1 MYIFL
6 VNITT
11 RAMEQ
16 KLEELKRSIEDRFDK
31 QKDSLREIISEICSA
46 LKKDLKEEL
55 KKEMDEQITKISS
68 ENCMF
73 QNQILE
79 LKQANVELQNEFDEL
94 EQYGRRSCIRIHCI
108 PDVSNESS
116 EDVFDN
122 IVDMFV
128 RVGIEGIEQ
137 NIDRAHR
144 IGKSY
149 HHKISKKKCKSIIV
163 KFSSFR
169 YRTKAYRQKKNL
181 DDGLTAHV
189 DLTKKR
195 HSLLRKANDLVRN
208 RDEVLFC
215 CADINCRLKRKW
227 ADQSKQD
234 KLFSSL
240 DELNEIMGEQ
250 FYINI

>member
-1 MYIFL
+1 M
-6 VNITT
+6 T

-16 KLEELKRSIEDRFDK
+16 KLEELKRSIEDHFDK
-31 QKDSLREIISEICSA
+31 QKDLLREIISEICSA
-46 LKKDLKEEL
+46 LFDSFKKDLKEEM

-79 LKQANVELQNEFDEL
+79 LKQANVKLENELDEL
-94 EQYGRRSCIRIHCI
+94 EQYGRCSCIRIDGI
-108 PDVSNESS
+108 PEVSSESS
-116 EDVFDN
+116 EDVFNN
-122 IVDMFV
+122 IAMFV
-128 RVGIEGIEQ
+128 RVGIEDIEQ
-137 NIDRAHR
+137 NIDRAHG

-149 HHKISKKKCKSIIV
+149 HHKKSKKKCKSIIV

-169 YRTKAYRQKKNL
+169 YPTKAYRKKKNL
-181 DDGLTAHV
+181 DDGVTAHI

-215 CADINCRLKRKW
+215 YADINCWLKLKW
-227 ADQSKQD
+227 ADQSK
-234 KLFSSL
+234 KGKFFSSL
-240 DELNEIMGEQ
+240 DELNEILGE
-250 FYINI
+250 